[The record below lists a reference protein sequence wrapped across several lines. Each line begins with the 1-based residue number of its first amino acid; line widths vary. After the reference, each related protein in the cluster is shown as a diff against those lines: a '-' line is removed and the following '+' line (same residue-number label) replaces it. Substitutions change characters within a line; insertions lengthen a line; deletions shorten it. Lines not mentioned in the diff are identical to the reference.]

1 MGQANLPVLGPLN
14 PQKYII
20 WCTYIGK
27 TFCQVWTHHKLVNT
41 LYYSEITIWSY
52 GYWKIF
58 LGQKIATFCR
68 ITHTCARSIKFV
80 SVSMIFLLDF
90 GTVPTVWYFS
100 IGFWNCS
107 NSVVFSYW
115 ILELFQQ
122 CGIFL
127 LDFGTVPTV
136 WYFPIGF

>member
-1 MGQANLPVLGPLN
+1 M
-14 PQKYII
+14 Y
-20 WCTYIGK
+20 
-27 TFCQVWTHHKLVNT
+27 
-41 LYYSEITIWSY
+41 
-52 GYWKIF
+52 
-58 LGQKIATFCR
+58 
-68 ITHTCARSIKFV
+68 TCARSINFV

-90 GTVPTVWYFS
+90 GAVPTVLYFT

-107 NSVVFSYW
+107 NSVVFFYW

-136 WYFPIGF
+136 LYFSIGFWNCSNIVFQVFLCTHDIPFGITVPKVDQYLLHQLTAKNI